1 MCIYW
6 LEKKIGDEN
15 RNYLKQ
21 NLLTRAITDPAH
33 KEKIFFLLRL
43 LPLSLDT
50 ANHESNSCASE
61 QNHLYE
67 SRKFWKFLFIIW
79 QNGLSSDLL
88 GHSISTGPMVPRSYP
103 QILMKFL
110 PSISINKIW
119 KTWKFQVSSSY
130 RSWVIA
136 VRKLA
141 KIEPNLKNCNFW
153 SRGHFQ
159 SSISSAVT
167 LRKPS

>member
-1 MCIYW
+1 MQDFTPLVRPNKVFFIALCFLHPSVTINTWKSVCIYW

-33 KEKIFFLLRL
+33 IEKKFFLLRL

-61 QNHLYE
+61 QNHSYE
-67 SRKFWKFLFIIW
+67 SGKFWQFLFIIW

-103 QILMKFL
+103 HIL
-110 PSISINKIW
+110 
-119 KTWKFQVSSSY
+119 
-130 RSWVIA
+130 
-136 VRKLA
+136 
-141 KIEPNLKNCNFW
+141 IEI
-153 SRGHFQ
+153 
-159 SSISSAVT
+159 SSIY
-167 LRKPS
+167 